1 MTLRRFQRSEHGV
14 MSLQDLYQTN
24 SLWLIYVF
32 QQYFKT
38 TKLEPLVQQTLT
50 KTLTIWQLHEEVDV
64 EVVVFKA

>member
-1 MTLRRFQRSEHGV
+1 